1 MRLPAKAG
9 KIPSIEKFDAE
20 FFNVTERQ
28 ANEMDPQFKICHETT
43 FEAIIDAGLDP
54 VSLRGPRTGMFI
66 GYCYTDAWSA
76 QLQVDATLYN
86 SQWTE
91 HFSEVSKSFGFK
103 GPCLTYDS
111 ACASSFSA
119 FNEAVKL
126 IESNVIDTAIVAGVS
141 VSTSPVTAQGFRQ
154 LGMTSI
160 EGQCRCMDKKANGY
174 VR

>member
-9 KIPSIEKFDAE
+9 KIPGIEKFDAS
-20 FFNVTERQ
+20 FFGMNDRQ

-54 VSLRGPRTGMFI
+54 VSLRGDRTGMFI
-66 GYCYTDAWSA
+66 GYCYSDAWSA

-91 HFSEVSKSFGFK
+91 QFSEVSKSFGFK
-103 GPCLTYDS
+103 GPCLAYDS

-126 IESNVIDTAIVAGVS
+126 LEANVIDTAIVAGVS
-141 VSTSPVTAQGFRQ
+141 VSTSPVTAQGFRS
-154 LGMTSI
+154 LGMTSL
-160 EGQCRCMDKKANGY
+160 EGQSRCMDKHANGY